1 MKAGFFPGLF
11 MQNSRFPLAVALVFS
26 LGGMAASAQTTAP
39 SAAPVVVVAVP
50 TPAPAPAPKT
60 TSPQTKDLTGDL
72 AKASLAKQ
80 GITNP
85 TRAQLAAERRAI
97 ADQRAKGMGW
107 GQIAQSLGLN
117 LGQVVSASN
126 HARHEDRKESDEGKE
141 KSKHRSENKEHKE
154 HMKHSSSTTRGGD
167 HGGAGK
173 STGSEHGSSH
183 AGSGGGGGSH
193 SSGGSGGGGKGK

>member
-1 MKAGFFPGLF
+1 
-11 MQNSRFPLAVALVFS
+11 MQNSRFPLAIALVMS
-26 LGGMAASAQTTAP
+26 LGGMAASAQTTATGT
-39 SAAPVVVVAVP
+39 APVVVVAVP
-50 TPAPAPAPKT
+50 TPAPAPKPASPT
-60 TSPQTKDLTGDL
+60 APQTKDFVGDL

-126 HARHEDRKESDEGKE
+126 HARHEDRKESDDGKE

-154 HMKHSSSTTRGGD
+154 HMKHASSTTRGGD
-167 HGGAGK
+167 HGGASKTSG
-173 STGSEHGSSH
+173 GEHGGSHTSS
-183 AGSGGGGGSH
+183 GGGSH
-193 SSGGSGGGGKGK
+193 SGGGGGGGKGK